1 MKKVFVGLSGG
12 VDSAVAAYLLIQQGY
27 HVECGFMRNWDASVN
42 SDIAG
47 NPTIDDDMC
56 PQEVDYMDALNVA
69 NKLNVPLHR
78 VDFVAEY
85 WQDVFSVFVEQ
96 TKRGL
101 TPNPDILCNKHI
113 KFDAFVDYAKKHG
126 FDYVATGHYA
136 RIVNINGEAHLA
148 KAIDQNK
155 DQTYFLV
162 QIPKDVLSMI
172 LFPLGEITKDE
183 VRRIA
188 LEQDF
193 VVAKKKDSTGICFI
207 GERHFK
213 EFMSNYIPKNEG
225 NIIDLETKKV
235 LGKHHGVMFYTL
247 GQRKGLNIGGDKGPW
262 FVVWKHLKS
271 NQLIVAQEHHPYLKT
286 TSVTIQRVNLLSD
299 SLTFP
304 IQCHAK
310 FRYRQADQVVVLDM
324 VDDKLI
330 ATFPQGIRAVTPGQE
345 AVFYLNHVCIGGG
358 QIEEIYLNNEPLRS
372 LVEKEIADE
381 I

>member
-183 VRRIA
+183 VRKIA

-225 NIIDLETKKV
+225 NIIDIETKKV
-235 LGKHHGVMFYTL
+235 LGQHHGVMFYTL
-247 GQRKGLNIGGDKGPW
+247 GQRKGLNIGGDRGPW

-304 IQCHAK
+304 LQCHAK
-310 FRYRQADQVVVLDM
+310 FRYRQADQLVVLDM
-324 VDDKLI
+324 IDDKFV
-330 ATFPQGIRAVTPGQE
+330 ATFPQGIKAVTPGQE

-358 QIEEIYLNNEPLRS
+358 QIEEIYLNNQPLRTW
-372 LVEKEIADE
+372 VEKEIKDE

>member
-183 VRRIA
+183 VRKIA

-225 NIIDLETKKV
+225 NIIDIETKKV

-286 TSVTIQRVNLLSD
+286 TSVTIHRVNLLSD

-304 IQCHAK
+304 LQCHAK
-310 FRYRQADQVVVLDM
+310 FRYRQADQVVVLDKI
-324 VDDKLI
+324 DDKLV
-330 ATFPQGIRAVTPGQE
+330 ATFPQGIKAVTPGQE

-358 QIEEIYLNNEPLRS
+358 QIEEIFLNNQPLRTW
-372 LVEKEIADE
+372 VEKEIKDE

>member
-183 VRRIA
+183 VRKIA

-225 NIIDLETKKV
+225 NIIDIETKKV
-235 LGKHHGVMFYTL
+235 LGQHHGVMFYTL
-247 GQRKGLNIGGDKGPW
+247 GQRKGLNIGGDRGPW

-304 IQCHAK
+304 LQCHAK
-310 FRYRQADQVVVLDM
+310 FRYRQADQLVVLDM
-324 VDDKLI
+324 IDDKLV
-330 ATFPQGIRAVTPGQE
+330 ATFPQGIKAVTPGQE

-358 QIEEIYLNNEPLRS
+358 QIEEIYLNNQPLRTW
-372 LVEKEIADE
+372 VEKEIKDE

>member
-136 RIVNINGEAHLA
+136 RIVNINGESHLA

-225 NIIDLETKKV
+225 KIIDIETKKV
-235 LGKHHGVMFYTL
+235 IGQHHGVMFYTL
-247 GQRKGLNIGGDKGPW
+247 GQRKGLNIGGDRGPW

-299 SLTFP
+299 LLTFP

-310 FRYRQADQVVVLDM
+310 FRYRQADQEVVLDM
-324 VDDKLI
+324 IDDKLI

-358 QIEEIYLNNEPLRS
+358 QIDEIFLNNEPLRS

>member
-47 NPTIDDDMC
+47 NPTIFDDMC

-69 NKLNVPLHR
+69 KKLNVPLHR

-85 WQDVFSVFVEQ
+85 WNDVFSVFVEQ

-113 KFDAFVDYAKKHG
+113 KFHAFVDYAKKIG

-136 RIVNINGEAHLA
+136 RIVNVNGEACLA
-148 KAIDQNK
+148 KAIDHNK

-162 QIPKDVLSMI
+162 QVPKDVLSMTM
-172 LFPLGEITKDE
+172 FPLGELTKDQ
-183 VRRIA
+183 VRKIA

-213 EFMSNYIPKNEG
+213 EFMSNYIPKNPG
-225 NIIDLETKKV
+225 QIIDMESKKV
-235 LGKHHGVMFYTL
+235 LGNHLGVMFYTL
-247 GQRKGLNIGGDKGPW
+247 GQRKGLNIGGDRGPW

-271 NQLIVAQEHHPYLKT
+271 NKLIVAQDHHPLLKP
-286 TSVTIQRVNLLSD
+286 TSATIDRINILKDDLM
-299 SLTFP
+299 FP
-304 IQCHAK
+304 LDCHAK
-310 FRYRQADQVVVLDM
+310 FRYRQADQSVTLDFK
-324 VDDKLI
+324 DGKLV
-330 ATFPQGIRAVTPGQE
+330 AYFPQGIKAVTPGQE
-345 AVFYLNHVCIGGG
+345 AVFYLNDLCIAGG
-358 QIEEIYLNNEPLRS
+358 QVEEIYFESKPLREW
-372 LVEKEIADE
+372 VEREVKDE

>member
-27 HVECGFMRNWDASVN
+27 EVECGFMRNWDASVN
-42 SDIAG
+42 SDIYG
-47 NPTIDDDMC
+47 NPTINDEMC

-96 TKRGL
+96 TKSGL

-113 KFDAFVDYAKKHG
+113 KFHAFVDYAKKHG

-136 RIVNINGEAHLA
+136 RIININNEAHLA

-162 QIPKDVLSMI
+162 QIPKNVLSMI
-172 LFPLGEITKDE
+172 LFPLGEMTKDE

-213 EFMSNYIPKNEG
+213 EFLSNYIPKKEG
-225 NIIDLETKKV
+225 DIIDLETKKV
-235 LGKHHGVMFYTL
+235 VGKHHGVMFYTL
-247 GQRKGLNIGGDKGPW
+247 GQRKGLRIGGDRGPW

-271 NQLIVAQEHHPYLKT
+271 NQLFVAQEHHPLLKA
-286 TSVTIQRVNLLSD
+286 TSATIQRINLLNKG
-299 SLTFP
+299 LIFP
-304 IQCHAK
+304 LSCHAK
-310 FRYRQADQVVVLDM
+310 FRYRQTDQVVTLNM
-324 VDDKLI
+324 INDKLI
-330 ATFPQGIRAVTPGQE
+330 ATFPQGIKAVTPGQE
-345 AVFYLNHVCIGGG
+345 AAFYLNQVCIGGG
-358 QIEEIYLNNEPLRS
+358 QIEEIFLNDQSIRTC
-372 LVEKEIADE
+372 VEKEIKDE

>member
-12 VDSAVAAYLLIQQGY
+12 VDSAVAAHLLIQQGY

-47 NPTIDDDMC
+47 NPTINDDLC

-69 NKLNVPLHR
+69 KKLNVPLHR

-85 WQDVFSVFVEQ
+85 WNDVFSVFVEQ
-96 TKRGL
+96 TKKGL

-113 KFDAFVDYAKKHG
+113 KFHAFVDYAKKHG

-136 RIVNINGEAHLA
+136 RIVNVNGEAHLA
-148 KAIDQNK
+148 KAVDHNK

-162 QIPKDVLSMI
+162 QIPKEVLSMT
-172 LFPLGEITKDE
+172 LFPLGELVKDE

-213 EFMSNYIPKNEG
+213 EFMTNYIPKKPG
-225 NIIDLETKKV
+225 KIVDIETKRV
-235 LGKHHGVMFYTL
+235 LGEHHGVMFYTL
-247 GQRKGLNIGGDKGPW
+247 GQRKGLNIGGDRGPW

-271 NQLIVAQEHHPYLKT
+271 NILIVAQEHHPYLKP
-286 TSVTIQRVNLLSD
+286 TSATISRVNILSD
-299 SLTFP
+299 SLSFP
-304 IQCHAK
+304 LECQAK
-310 FRYRQADQVVVLDM
+310 FRYRQADQNVVLD
-324 VDDKLI
+324 VVEDQLV
-330 ATFPQGIRAVTPGQE
+330 ATFNQGIKAVTPGQE
-345 AVFYLNHVCIGGG
+345 AVFYLNDICIGGG
-358 QIEEIYLNNEPLRS
+358 QVDEIFYQDLPLRNW
-372 LVEKEIADE
+372 VEKEIKDE

>member
-183 VRRIA
+183 VRKIA

-225 NIIDLETKKV
+225 NIIDIETKKV

-304 IQCHAK
+304 LQCHAK
-310 FRYRQADQVVVLDM
+310 FRYRQADQVVVLDKI
-324 VDDKLI
+324 DDKLV
-330 ATFPQGIRAVTPGQE
+330 ATFPQGIKAVTPGQE

-358 QIEEIYLNNEPLRS
+358 QIEEIFLNNQPLRTW
-372 LVEKEIADE
+372 VEKEIKDE

>member
-47 NPTIDDDMC
+47 NPTINDDMC

-96 TKRGL
+96 TKKGL

-113 KFDAFVDYAKKHG
+113 KFHAFVDYAKKHG

-136 RIVNINGEAHLA
+136 RIININGEALLA

-162 QIPKDVLSMI
+162 QIPKDVLSMT
-172 LFPLGEITKDE
+172 LFPLGELTKDE
-183 VRRIA
+183 VRKIA

-213 EFMSNYIPKNEG
+213 EFMSNYIPKDNG
-225 NIIDLETKKV
+225 NIIDLETKKIV
-235 LGKHHGVMFYTL
+235 GKHHGVMFYTL

-271 NQLIVAQEHHPYLKT
+271 NQLIVAQEHHPYLKS
-286 TSVTIQRVNLLSD
+286 TSASINRINLLSD

-310 FRYRQADQVVVLDM
+310 FRYRQADQAVTLDLIGNT
-324 VDDKLI
+324 LI
-330 ATFPQGIRAVTPGQE
+330 ALFPQGIKAVTPGQE
-345 AVFYLNHVCIGGG
+345 AVFYLNQICIGGG
-358 QIEEIYLNNEPLRS
+358 QIEEIYLNNEPLRTW
-372 LVEKEIADE
+372 VEKEIADE

>member
-47 NPTIDDDMC
+47 NPTINDDLC
-56 PQEVDYMDALNVA
+56 PQEVDYMDALTVA
-69 NKLNVPLHR
+69 KKLNVPLHR

-85 WQDVFSVFVEQ
+85 WNEVFSVFVEQ

-113 KFDAFVDYAKKHG
+113 KFSAFVDYAKKNG

-136 RIVNINGEAHLA
+136 RIVNVNGEPCLA
-148 KAIDQNK
+148 KAIDHNK

-162 QIPKDVLSMI
+162 QIPKDVLSMT
-172 LFPLGEITKDE
+172 LFPLGELTKDQ
-183 VRRIA
+183 VRKIA

-213 EFMSNYIPKNEG
+213 EFMSNYIPKNPG
-225 NIIDLETKKV
+225 QIIDIESKKV
-235 LGKHHGVMFYTL
+235 LGNHSGVMFYTL
-247 GQRKGLNIGGDKGPW
+247 GQRKGLNIGGDRGPW

-271 NQLIVAQEHHPYLKT
+271 NKLIVAQEHHQLLKP
-286 TSVTIQRVNLLSD
+286 TSATITRVNILKKDLS
-299 SLTFP
+299 FP
-304 IQCHAK
+304 LECYAK
-310 FRYRQADQVVVLDM
+310 FRYRQADQSVMLDWKDQVL
-324 VDDKLI
+324 V
-330 ATFPQGIRAVTPGQE
+330 ASFPQGIKAVTPGQE
-345 AVFYLNHVCIGGG
+345 AVFYLNDVCIGGG
-358 QIEEIYLNNEPLRS
+358 QVQEIFIDAKPLREW
-372 LVEKEIADE
+372 VEGEVNDQV
-381 I
+381 

>member
-47 NPTIDDDMC
+47 NPTINDDMC

-96 TKRGL
+96 TKNGL

-113 KFDAFVDYAKKHG
+113 KFNAFVDYAKKHE

-136 RIVNINGEAHLA
+136 RIVNVNGEALLA

-162 QIPKDVLSMI
+162 QIPKNVLSMT
-172 LFPLGEITKDE
+172 LFPLGELTKDE
-183 VRRIA
+183 VRKIA

-213 EFMSNYIPKNEG
+213 EFMSNYIPKNAG
-225 NIIDLETKKV
+225 DIIDIETKKV
-235 LGKHHGVMFYTL
+235 VGKHHGVMFYTL
-247 GQRKGLNIGGDKGPW
+247 GQRKGLNIGGDRGPW

-271 NQLIVAQEHHPYLKT
+271 NLLIVAQEHHPYLKT
-286 TSVTIQRVNLLSD
+286 TSAIIKRINLLSNT
-299 SLTFP
+299 LTFP

-310 FRYRQADQVVVLDM
+310 FRYRQADQDVILDLI
-324 VDDKLI
+324 DDKLVVSY
-330 ATFPQGIRAVTPGQE
+330 PQGIKAVTPGQE
-345 AVFYLNHVCIGGG
+345 AVFYLNNICIGGG
-358 QIEEIYLNNEPLRS
+358 QIEEIYLDNKPLRAW
-372 LVEKEIADE
+372 VEKEIIDE